1 MTSLIFHTEE
11 TQVLVAMDTL
21 ATSVNGIPSMYSSKA
36 FVLPHLRMI
45 ICGTGLG
52 GFLGRWFITINDL
65 MVINGIENLD
75 YHAPDSLRTM
85 WKEYLS
91 TLSDPYSGT
100 TTVYHFGFSENTNK
114 IKAYVYRSEKNFESE
129 ERDQYGLGL
138 KPECTVP
145 TSYEIPKDIPGL
157 MFEQREI
164 QNKKPALERI
174 YIGGEILVYQLMQE
188 GIAIFSMGKFDDY
201 EETQEA
207 IIKNYEKNSKN

>member
-21 ATSVNGIPSMYSSKA
+21 ATTKKGDPFMYTSKA
-36 FVLPHLRMI
+36 FALPHLRMI

-52 GFLGRWFITINDL
+52 GFLGRWFIKINDL
-65 MVINGIENLD
+65 IVTNGIKNLD
-75 YHAPDSLRTM
+75 YHAPNSLRAI
-85 WKEYLS
+85 WDEYLG
-91 TLSDPYSGT
+91 TMSDPFTGT
-100 TTVYHFGFSENTNK
+100 TTVYHFGFLENTNT
-114 IKAYVYRSEKNFESE
+114 IKSYVYRSENNFESE
-129 ERDQYGLGL
+129 ERDQYGLGV

-145 TSYEIPKDIPGL
+145 TSYEFPKDIPGL

-164 QNKKPALERI
+164 QNKKPASERI
-174 YIGGEILVYQLMQE
+174 YIGGEILIYQLMQE

-207 IIKNYEKNSKN
+207 IIKNYEKKL